1 MNKEERAA
9 IYKAINTVSNRVNE
23 MSQKLDEVM
32 NLLNSSANEKISI
45 NAGGIDGLTDVISI
59 HDSAI
64 DELATTISGL
74 EVK

>member
-9 IYKAINTVSNRVNE
+9 IYKAINNVSNRVNE

-64 DELATTISGL
+64 D
-74 EVK
+74 